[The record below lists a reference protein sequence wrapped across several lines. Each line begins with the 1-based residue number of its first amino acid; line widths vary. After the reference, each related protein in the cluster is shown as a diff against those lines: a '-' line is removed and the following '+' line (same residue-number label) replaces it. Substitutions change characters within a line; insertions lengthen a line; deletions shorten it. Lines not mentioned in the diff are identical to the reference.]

1 MLRRARRFFIGATI
15 YGVLERPTFAVCLWV
30 VHLEPHLLDNM
41 GPLTR
46 DTAVCRGVSLTRGLP
61 RTFVGLACDTEDW
74 AVYIFF
80 FLFQRGDVR
89 FYVVIGTIRE
99 THLLLCRCCDS
110 RLVSLFDK
118 RLSVKQEKSLVKE
131 PRFVETRGAI
141 ARAQAKRIG
150 ENSIESWCM
159 YVMLIDIGIVGM
171 RCGRIIIISII
182 SCCHTLIV
190 MRDSYLFD
198 VKWDYICILKFNFS
212 FFLNQQ

>member
-1 MLRRARRFFIGATI
+1 MFDSLPGGGLNSDIKVRTWSTHTVELGDVLARMNNMLRRARRFFIGATI

-74 AVYIFF
+74 AVYFFFF

-118 RLSVKQEKSLVKE
+118 RLSV
-131 PRFVETRGAI
+131 
-141 ARAQAKRIG
+141 
-150 ENSIESWCM
+150 
-159 YVMLIDIGIVGM
+159 
-171 RCGRIIIISII
+171 
-182 SCCHTLIV
+182 
-190 MRDSYLFD
+190 
-198 VKWDYICILKFNFS
+198 
-212 FFLNQQ
+212 